1 MTIPQSLL
9 NERIKMPTL
18 ESLPLVEVFVRKAT
32 AKSSLM
38 EAAKCY
44 FTKNKKGG
52 GRKSFFL

>member
-1 MTIPQSLL
+1 
-9 NERIKMPTL
+9 MPTL

-52 GRKSFFL
+52 GRKSFFFLL